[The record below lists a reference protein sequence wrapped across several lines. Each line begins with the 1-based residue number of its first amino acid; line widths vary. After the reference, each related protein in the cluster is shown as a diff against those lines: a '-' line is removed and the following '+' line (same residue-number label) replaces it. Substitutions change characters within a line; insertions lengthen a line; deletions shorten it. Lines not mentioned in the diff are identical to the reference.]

1 MSFECPHCGNKNNE
15 IKSAGPVQSQ
25 GHRIELKVTKKDLDR
40 QIVKTESASVK
51 LPELD
56 FEIPAFSQKGELSTI
71 EGILDRA
78 ISSLEQGQPLRKAVD
93 PEQAEKVGQFVDKLK
108 TYRSGDNPFTIVLD
122 DISGNSFVENPHA
135 PNNDEAMTITKYDRT
150 KEQNQALGFEESDGN
165 YFQKKFSGF
174 NYLSPSL

>member
-1 MSFECPHCGNKNNE
+1 MRKYWVSGRNRTWALRFLCSALTNNTF
-15 IKSAGPVQSQ
+15 
-25 GHRIELKVTKKDLDR
+25 LN
-40 QIVKTESASVK
+40 
-51 LPELD
+51 
-56 FEIPAFSQKGELSTI
+56 
-71 EGILDRA
+71 IL
-78 ISSLEQGQPLRKAVD
+78 IQAVD

-108 TYRSGDNPFTIVLD
+108 TYRSGDNPFTFVLD

-165 YFQKKFSGF
+165 YFQKKLSGL